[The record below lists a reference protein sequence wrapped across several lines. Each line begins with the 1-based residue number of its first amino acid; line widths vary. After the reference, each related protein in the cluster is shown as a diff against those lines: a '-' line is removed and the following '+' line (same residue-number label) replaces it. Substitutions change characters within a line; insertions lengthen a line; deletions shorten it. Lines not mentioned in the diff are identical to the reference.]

1 MKRIGQGLGEI
12 RRIFVFA
19 LLAFIIIGL
28 ISTFYFRDKEEVV
41 GQIVGSFLEE
51 KSDIFLDEGPVFGPE
66 GAPEQNLLRISA
78 RGLFVN
84 NLRASIVS
92 NLLGII
98 PFIFLP
104 AFILIVNA
112 GIIGTVFAMGG
123 ELSGLKLLIGGILPH
138 GIFEIPALL
147 ISISMG
153 LFLCS
158 QVSKKLLRREHK
170 PIFELIKRQVLISLL
185 VVAPLLLV
193 AALIESRITPLILM
207 RLL

>member
-28 ISTFYFRDKEEVV
+28 ISTIYFRDKEEVV

-66 GAPEQNLLRISA
+66 GAPEQNPLRISA

-138 GIFEIPALL
+138 SIFEIPALL

-158 QVSKKLLRREHK
+158 QVSKKLLRKEHK